1 MTVAHNVLRI
11 AVVFHPARLDL
22 VDQSPAP
29 SVCALQDNVDVL
41 YGQSSLFQDLGNRAT
56 HLLWKSSLEEGVDLC
71 SGPTADPEG
80 ERELES
86 RPLVDEDWDPRSKE
100 VARGRVRSWLV
111 KLCFGRLILPT
122 SPSAVK
128 VLRNHWRR

>member
-11 AVVFHPARLDL
+11 AAVFHPARLDL
-22 VDQSPAP
+22 VDQCQAA

-71 SGPTADPEG
+71 SGPTVDPEG

-86 RPLVDEDWDPRSKE
+86 IPLLDEDW
-100 VARGRVRSWLV
+100 V
-111 KLCFGRLILPT
+111 ILGP
-122 SPSAVK
+122 K
-128 VLRNHWRR
+128 K